1 MHPIRKFAYAMV
13 SLMFAL
19 ILAGCGG
26 GGGASVSDRCADL
39 ASTPLPVAKAVIKA
53 AVLNAA
59 TSSLPEH
66 CQIDGAINERTGAD
80 GQQYAIKFR
89 LRLPTDWNGRFYM
102 GGGGG
107 TNGTLVDPTSV
118 LAMRYATIGTDSGH
132 DNSVDNNANAG
143 GTASFGVDPQAR
155 IDFAYNSY
163 DQVTQ
168 IGKALTLARY
178 QRTPEFSYFQGC
190 SEGGREAL
198 LMSQRFPAHYD
209 GIVSGDPVLHIPL
222 GPMAGIHTTKTFA
235 GLATRMGLFQAN
247 GDPALNKTFTD
258 ADLLLVREAVL
269 AACDSLDGL
278 ADGIVDNFPA
288 CTTPLV
294 HAKLTAVQCAGG
306 KTASCLTADQIASLE
321 KAFEGPKDSQ
331 GNSLYAS
338 YPWDGGIGGLS
349 GTTYNA
355 NWRSWWLGSYNSAT
369 NNATKLNFVSAVA
382 VIYGSPPVL
391 PFTTADSLNFSLNY
405 NFDTDVAKMYTASGA
420 YTPASTSMLFTD
432 SADYSSFR
440 NRGGKLVIYQGVADS
455 SVSITDTIT
464 WYDKM
469 NAAQGGN
476 AQSFARLFAIPGM
489 NHCSGGPATETFD
502 ALAAV
507 VNWVERGVAPDS
519 ILATASNPGY
529 FGVTSRSRPLCP
541 HPKQTRYKGTGDIN
555 DASNFVCQ

>member
-1 MHPIRKFAYAMV
+1 
-13 SLMFAL
+13 
-19 ILAGCGG
+19 
-26 GGGASVSDRCADL
+26 
-39 ASTPLPVAKAVIKA
+39 
-53 AVLNAA
+53 
-59 TSSLPEH
+59 
-66 CQIDGAINERTGAD
+66 
-80 GQQYAIKFR
+80 
-89 LRLPTDWNGRFYM
+89 
-102 GGGGG
+102 
-107 TNGTLVDPTSV
+107 
-118 LAMRYATIGTDSGH
+118 
-132 DNSVDNNANAG
+132 
-143 GTASFGVDPQAR
+143 
-155 IDFAYNSY
+155 
-163 DQVTQ
+163 
-168 IGKALTLARY
+168 
-178 QRTPEFSYFQGC
+178 
-190 SEGGREAL
+190 
-198 LMSQRFPAHYD
+198 
-209 GIVSGDPVLHIPL
+209 
-222 GPMAGIHTTKTFA
+222 
-235 GLATRMGLFQAN
+235 
-247 GDPALNKTFTD
+247 
-258 ADLLLVREAVL
+258 
-269 AACDSLDGL
+269 
-278 ADGIVDNFPA
+278 
-288 CTTPLV
+288 
-294 HAKLTAVQCAGG
+294 
-306 KTASCLTADQIASLE
+306 
-321 KAFEGPKDSQ
+321 
-331 GNSLYAS
+331 
-338 YPWDGGIGGLS
+338 LS